1 MRRAIMVILDGLRRD
16 FVTEATTPRLMAFM
30 RRAEYFPAFRSA
42 FPSATRIVSAT
53 FATGCFPARHSLQG
67 NAVALLEAGVLVPHD
82 VGRPDFLLHKKAVT
96 GYALAVPT
104 LAERLAPH
112 GGAILF
118 NNVSPGA
125 ARAHDPDGFG
135 CVYHRA
141 FSVGPGRR
149 PVDDPLRVTLDAAG
163 DRAMTDRFISEVI
176 HRRRPALGV
185 LWCGEPDHIQ
195 HNVPLGSPEH
205 LTVLREADR
214 HAGMVMDAVARERDG
229 GDDILLI
236 VASDHGHETVSGV
249 IDVEADLVAAGL
261 KHGPNSTDVV
271 AMANGTATLI
281 YLHPDAAARR
291 AALDAHLRAAFWAG
305 SVFAEEELSRVGQ
318 APHHGLAFAV
328 SMRADD
334 GLNDFGVPGR
344 SLAAKPRW
352 DKPDRLGC
360 GQHGGLGVFEQSPV
374 LLIDGPGFARGGRRG
389 DAVRIVDLAATILRH
404 LDVPVDGMDGRA
416 PVAVPDGSTPP
427 SSTPTA
433 PALAGPRDD
442 RSGAMTE

>member
-30 RRAEYFPAFRSA
+30 RQAEYFPAFRSA

-53 FATGCFPARHSLQG
+53 FATGCFPARHTLQG
-67 NAVALLEAGVLVPHD
+67 NAVALLENGVLVPHD

-96 GYALAVPT
+96 GQSLAVPT
-104 LAERLAPH
+104 LAERLAPY
-112 GGAILF
+112 GGAIIF

-135 CVYHRA
+135 HVYHRA
-141 FSVGPGRR
+141 ISVGPGLR

-163 DRAMTDRFISEVI
+163 DRAMTDRFVNEVI

-195 HNVPLGSPEH
+195 HNAPLGSPEH

-214 HAGMVMDAVARERDG
+214 HAGMVMDAVARERDN
-229 GDDILLI
+229 GDEVLLI

-249 IDVEADLVAAGL
+249 VDVEEDLIAAGL
-261 KHGPNSTDVV
+261 KHGPESSDVV

-281 YLHPDAAARR
+281 YLHPDAASRR
-291 AALDAHLRAAFWAG
+291 AALDAHLRTAYWAG
-305 SVFAEEELSRVGQ
+305 SVFGAEVLGQVGQ

-334 GLNDFGVPGR
+334 GLNAFGVPGR

-374 LLIDGPGFARGGRRG
+374 LMIDSPEFNAGERRE
-389 DAVRIVDLAATILRH
+389 DPVRIVDLAPTILRH
-404 LDVPVDGMDGRA
+404 LGVLAEGMDGRA
-416 PVAVPDGSTPP
+416 F
-427 SSTPTA
+427 
-433 PALAGPRDD
+433 
-442 RSGAMTE
+442 